1 MQTAFAERLPID
13 YLAARSVDED
23 AAGLHSLEELR
34 PGHVPGR
41 IVQRSVEGE
50 DVGLARHLFERQESA
65 VLALFAGGIACHDA
79 GIPTSGR
86 RPRRATRRVLH
97 RRFRGFCLQV
107 PRPVLV
113 RGGPVLQRRIA
124 VRPVHCILRRSLLRC
139 RVADNTPC
147 RCGRSRWSPL
157 RSV

>member
-1 MQTAFAERLPID
+1 MFPDVEDVLQTAFAERLPID

-79 GIPTSGR
+79 ES
-86 RPRRATRRVLH
+86 
-97 RRFRGFCLQV
+97 
-107 PRPVLV
+107 PRPGVGLDE
-113 RGGPVLQRRIA
+113 
-124 VRPVHCILRRSLLRC
+124 RPDVSYTDDSEGFVC
-139 RVADNTPC
+139 RFP
-147 RCGRSRWSPL
+147 GLYS
-157 RSV
+157 